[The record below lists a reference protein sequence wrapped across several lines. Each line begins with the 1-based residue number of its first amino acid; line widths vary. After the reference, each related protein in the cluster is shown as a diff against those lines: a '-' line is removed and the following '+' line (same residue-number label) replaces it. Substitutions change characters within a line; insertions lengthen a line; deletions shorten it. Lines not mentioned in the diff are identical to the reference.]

1 MKTVVR
7 IYSPER
13 NLYEGREGYKVIHTG
28 EQKGYTI
35 TVILFIILNMA
46 LGLCSQPIL
55 ELIGKGLDMF
65 A

>member
-13 NLYEGREGYKVIHTG
+13 DLYKGREGFKVIHTR
-28 EQKGYTI
+28 EQIEYTC
-35 TVILFIILNMA
+35 TVILFIALNVA
-46 LGLCSQPIL
+46 LGLCSEPIL
-55 ELIGKGLDMF
+55 ELIGKGLEMF